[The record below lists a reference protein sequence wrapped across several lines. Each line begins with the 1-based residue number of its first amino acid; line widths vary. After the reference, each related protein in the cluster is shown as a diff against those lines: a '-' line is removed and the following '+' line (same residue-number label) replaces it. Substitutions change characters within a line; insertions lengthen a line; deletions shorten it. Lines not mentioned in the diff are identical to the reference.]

1 MIELKTFSAQISRT
15 TLVSSLEKVSCRAS
29 KAAST
34 FTSCPVLSQKA
45 PGMCVVSLLNN
56 IIEALAPIFRGTS
69 TTPVN
74 LDPGFLFSGIN
85 LKASND
91 SKDNE

>member
-1 MIELKTFSAQISRT
+1 M
-15 TLVSSLEKVSCRAS
+15 
-29 KAAST
+29 
-34 FTSCPVLSQKA
+34 LSQKA